1 MCLFHQIRGD
11 KITKETEQGNKKLV
25 EINKTLDQL
34 KSGVLHLFGA
44 IDCDPSSIKD
54 MLGSEK
60 GVTNKNIMKYM
71 GIIEGKTMDYLQKHE
86 YNEMK
91 VRMYSIAL
99 EFLYRLWV
107 LSLFVHTKENID
119 ASLVGCVSFLNSLHL
134 ILNSKL
140 QTARES

>member
-99 EFLYRLWV
+99 EFLYRLCT
-107 LSLFVHTKENID
+107 H
-119 ASLVGCVSFLNSLHL
+119 
-134 ILNSKL
+134 
-140 QTARES
+140 

>member
-107 LSLFVHTKENID
+107 FHWLIKKILMRHWLD
-119 ASLVGCVSFLNSLHL
+119 AFHF
-134 ILNSKL
+134 
-140 QTARES
+140 